1 MVKGYDVVL
10 TQGFIARTPKG
21 DTCLL
26 GRGGSD
32 TSASLFGAL
41 IGAEVVEVSTRFVF
55 FRNIVD
61 SLRYGRTYTDYSLR
75 IQTTMLMHD

>member
-1 MVKGYDVVL
+1 VPSKKVELAESMSAGYDVVL

-32 TSASLFGAL
+32 TSSSLFGAL
-41 IGAEVVEVSTRFVF
+41 IGAAAVEISVTIFTIHAF
-55 FRNIVD
+55 
-61 SLRYGRTYTDYSLR
+61 L
-75 IQTTMLMHD
+75 

>member
-32 TSASLFGAL
+32 TSASLFGAV
-41 IGAEVVEVSTRFVF
+41 IGAEVVEVSTRYVF
-55 FRNIVD
+55 FI
-61 SLRYGRTYTDYSLR
+61 
-75 IQTTMLMHD
+75 M